1 MKKKNKILLFT
12 DLPPLHPPSEIKIH
26 PFNFEST
33 VTQFNPLLPSV
44 SMRAE
49 INRGLTGGL

>member
-33 VTQFNPLLPSV
+33 VTQFNPLLPSI
-44 SMRAE
+44 SMEAK